1 MAKFEITAKEAK
13 GQPRQSKA
21 LMKERQNETDEDEK
35 QQEYLDIEQE
45 VKDRIKE
52 EKKNRRCSR

>member
-1 MAKFEITAKEAK
+1 MAKFEITPKEAK

-21 LMKERQNETDEDEK
+21 PMKERQNETDEDEK

-45 VKDRIKE
+45 V
-52 EKKNRRCSR
+52 